1 MGYGVN
7 MNRLSF
13 VACGLMLVLQGG
25 SLFGCASDSRQ
36 DSPRQSEVRRD
47 SDRFFDRMKDDERAR
62 QSGKPERSDRS
73 AY

>member
-1 MGYGVN
+1 MK
-7 MNRLSF
+7 RLTL
-13 VACGLMLVLQGG
+13 VMTGLMLVLLSG
-25 SLFGCASDSRQ
+25 SLFGCASESRQ

-62 QSGKPERSDRS
+62 QSGKSDRPDKS